1 MTQEQ
6 NKETPKKKKTRFISN
21 IIGGK
26 IFNSDIFINNIWLL
40 LLIALYAFIYVSN
53 RYAYRQE
60 LKHIK
65 ELKAQKQ
72 DMKYKLLTTQSEF
85 SEKSRQSNIE
95 KYINENESKLKTAT
109 NPPFTV
115 K

>member
-1 MTQEQ
+1 MEEK
-6 NKETPKKKKTRFISN
+6 KEIKKKKSRLISN

-26 IFNSDIFINNIWLL
+26 IFNSGIFMNNVWLL
-40 LLIALYAFIYVSN
+40 LMIAVYAFIYVSN

-60 LKHIK
+60 IKQIK
-65 ELKAQKQ
+65 ELRTERQ
-72 DMKYKLLTTQSEF
+72 DMKYKLLTKQSEF

-109 NPPFTV
+109 NPPYTI

>member
-1 MTQEQ
+1 MEEK
-6 NKETPKKKKTRFISN
+6 KEVKKKKGRLISN

-26 IFNSDIFINNIWLL
+26 IFNSEIFMNNVWLL
-40 LLIALYAFIYVSN
+40 LMIAVYAFIYVSN

-60 LKHIK
+60 IKQIK
-65 ELKAQKQ
+65 ELRTERQ
-72 DMKYKLLTTQSEF
+72 DMKYKLLTKQSEF

-109 NPPFTV
+109 NPPYTI

>member
-1 MTQEQ
+1 MEEKQDIK
-6 NKETPKKKKTRFISN
+6 NKKNARIISS

-26 IFNSDIFINNIWLL
+26 IFNSELFMNNIWLL
-40 LLIALYAFIYVSN
+40 LMIAVYAFIYVSN

-60 LKHIK
+60 LKQIK
-65 ELKAQKQ
+65 ELKVERQ
-72 DMKYKLLTTQSEF
+72 DMKYKLLTKQSEF

-95 KYINENESKLKTAT
+95 KYINENSSKLKTAT
-109 NPPFTV
+109 NPPYTI

>member
-1 MTQEQ
+1 MENSTI
-6 NKETPKKKKTRFISN
+6 KRKKKNSGKIINT

-26 IFNSDIFINNIWLL
+26 IFKSELFIRNTGLL

-53 RYAYRQE
+53 RYATRQE
-60 LKHIK
+60 VAYIK
-65 ELKAQKQ
+65 ELKTQVT
-72 DMKYKLLTTQSEF
+72 DMRYKLLTLQSEL

-95 KYINENESKLKTAT
+95 KHIKENDSKLKTAT
-109 NPPFTV
+109 NPPYTI

>member
-1 MTQEQ
+1 MEKST
-6 NKETPKKKKTRFISN
+6 KKRKKKNSGKIINS

-26 IFNSDIFINNIWLL
+26 IFKSELFIKNTGLL

-53 RYAYRQE
+53 RYATRQE
-60 LKHIK
+60 VAYIK
-65 ELKAQKQ
+65 ELRTQVT
-72 DMKYKLLTTQSEF
+72 DMRYKLLTLQSEL

-95 KYINENESKLKTAT
+95 KHIKENNSNLKTAT
-109 NPPFTV
+109 NPPYTI